1 MMASK
6 VPLSKEENDILYR
19 NAKKIKNDEE
29 KLHGEEWPML
39 GSEGV
44 YQKAPGT
51 SFVEKLKG
59 SSQSERMMEEPVI
72 DSEDSLSEN
81 DDQEPICLSNKEDY
95 CNALTGGP
103 WMLFDHYLTVR
114 PWEPQFPGFF
124 LDGEEQYLEYE
135 GLHWL
140 CTGCGLYGHK
150 IEDCKVATTKM
161 VSGSQVGG
169 GVSGS
174 SSEQSSALGKDLD
187 ITEEW
192 RVVHRPRR
200 QKKTGKEAKQGEV
213 RRKEEGSRFGVLA
226 EESIGGMEELIVTDH
241 VAVRDV
247 AVEVNTPRNP
257 TSVKQMREKKS
268 ETKKKMRKEQLQVR
282 EKGVQKQSK
291 QDLRKEK
298 RARDVAQGEQQ
309 TKGILSLTGR
319 EGDLQDKGVLQG
331 KGELQSFDKEERG
344 QRSAGGPTFEKDDN
358 PILGPDMGPVLGPV
372 KGPDLE
378 HIARGCVDVGETE
391 TQSGLPGVGG
401 PKGKFWAASS
411 SVEADLDLVLEESS
425 SDVMDTV
432 VQDTQF

>member
-39 GSEGV
+39 GSEG
-44 YQKAPGT
+44 
-51 SFVEKLKG
+51 
-59 SSQSERMMEEPVI
+59 
-72 DSEDSLSEN
+72 
-81 DDQEPICLSNKEDY
+81 
-95 CNALTGGP
+95 
-103 WMLFDHYLTVR
+103 
-114 PWEPQFPGFF
+114 
-124 LDGEEQYLEYE
+124 
-135 GLHWL
+135 
-140 CTGCGLYGHK
+140 
-150 IEDCKVATTKM
+150 
-161 VSGSQVGG
+161 VGG

-213 RRKEEGSRFGVLA
+213 RRKEEGP
-226 EESIGGMEELIVTDH
+226 
-241 VAVRDV
+241 
-247 AVEVNTPRNP
+247 VEVNTPRNP

-268 ETKKKMRKEQLQVR
+268 ETKKKMRKEQ
-282 EKGVQKQSK
+282 
-291 QDLRKEK
+291 
-298 RARDVAQGEQQ
+298 
-309 TKGILSLTGR
+309 
-319 EGDLQDKGVLQG
+319 LQDKGVLQG

-378 HIARGCVDVGETE
+378 HIAGGCVDVEETE

>member
-81 DDQEPICLSNKEDY
+81 DDQEPIC
-95 CNALTGGP
+95 
-103 WMLFDHYLTVR
+103 
-114 PWEPQFPGFF
+114 
-124 LDGEEQYLEYE
+124 
-135 GLHWL
+135 
-140 CTGCGLYGHK
+140 
-150 IEDCKVATTKM
+150 
-161 VSGSQVGG
+161 VGG

-378 HIARGCVDVGETE
+378 HIAGGCVDVEETE

-401 PKGKFWAASS
+401 PKGKFWAAS
-411 SVEADLDLVLEESS
+411 L
-425 SDVMDTV
+425 
-432 VQDTQF
+432 FG

>member
-1 MMASK
+1 MKTTTTGHEDEMIPQVTAGNLPTDMDRMETMLANSQ

-19 NAKKIKNDEE
+19 NAKKIKKDEE

-39 GSEGV
+39 GTERV

-59 SSQSERMMEEPVI
+59 TSQSERMMEEP
-72 DSEDSLSEN
+72 
-81 DDQEPICLSNKEDY
+81 
-95 CNALTGGP
+95 
-103 WMLFDHYLTVR
+103 
-114 PWEPQFPGFF
+114 
-124 LDGEEQYLEYE
+124 
-135 GLHWL
+135 
-140 CTGCGLYGHK
+140 
-150 IEDCKVATTKM
+150 
-161 VSGSQVGG
+161 VGG

-174 SSEQSSALGKDLD
+174 SSEQSSVLGKDLD
-187 ITEEW
+187 IAEEW

-200 QKKTGKEAKQGEV
+200 QKKTGKEAKQ
-213 RRKEEGSRFGVLA
+213 
-226 EESIGGMEELIVTDH
+226 DH

-291 QDLRKEK
+291 QELRKEK

-309 TKGILSLTGR
+309 NKGILSLTGR

-331 KGELQSFDKEERG
+331 KGELQSLDKEERG

-391 TQSGLPGVGG
+391 TQSGLSGVGG

-425 SDVMDTV
+425 GDVMDTV